1 MVNEG
6 KIMERLRDITRLGR
20 GYLLFAEN
28 PSDGDGC
35 QPQVRRLDDGVQ
47 PRAE

>member
-1 MVNEG
+1 
-6 KIMERLRDITRLGR
+6 MERGGGITRLHR
-20 GYLLFAEN
+20 GYLLFAN
-28 PSDGDGC
+28 NSSNRGGC

>member
-1 MVNEG
+1 MGNEG
-6 KIMERLRDITRLGR
+6 KIMERLRDITRLRR
-20 GYLLFAEN
+20 GYLLFAKN
-28 PSDGDGC
+28 PSDGGGC